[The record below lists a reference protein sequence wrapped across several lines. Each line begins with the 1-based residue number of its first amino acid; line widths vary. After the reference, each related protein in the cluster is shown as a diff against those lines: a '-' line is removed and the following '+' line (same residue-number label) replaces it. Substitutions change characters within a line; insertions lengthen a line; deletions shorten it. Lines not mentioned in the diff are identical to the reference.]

1 MTKRVVLIGHPVA
14 HSLSGA
20 MQQAAFDTLGIDASY
35 ELWDRAP
42 IALAEAI
49 AQLRTDDFLGAN
61 VTIPHKERVVPQVDR
76 LTEEAHATGAVNT
89 LTKEGRKLVGHNTDV
104 PGFKVAL
111 DQLVGRQKMPR
122 HAVVLGAGGGARAVV
137 YGLIREGFQRV
148 IVFNRHLHRA
158 ESLVK
163 HFGRSASHMD
173 LRAMPWHESIIES
186 ELAKTKVLVNATST
200 GLTGDETPVPAEILT
215 PELFVLDLIYAKT
228 RLLRDAASAGAA
240 TSDGEQM
247 LLHQGAAAFTL
258 WTGQPAPLDV
268 MAAALKQARAGG
280 LTSAEGEGGV
290 AVAETSG
297 EAGADA

>member
-42 IALAEAI
+42 IALADAI
-49 AQLRTDDFLGAN
+49 AELRTDDFLGAN

-148 IVFNRHLHRA
+148 IVFNRHLHR
-158 ESLVK
+158 
-163 HFGRSASHMD
+163 
-173 LRAMPWHESIIES
+173 
-186 ELAKTKVLVNATST
+186 
-200 GLTGDETPVPAEILT
+200 
-215 PELFVLDLIYAKT
+215 
-228 RLLRDAASAGAA
+228 
-240 TSDGEQM
+240 
-247 LLHQGAAAFTL
+247 
-258 WTGQPAPLDV
+258 
-268 MAAALKQARAGG
+268 
-280 LTSAEGEGGV
+280 GGV
-290 AVAETSG
+290 AGQALRAQRRRTWTSG
-297 EAGADA
+297 RCPGTSRSSSPSWPRRRSSSTRRRSA